1 MKNLKGGIIM
11 KIAYGEVKDA
21 KWVLDA
27 KDDFRTLVITNGRG
41 KEEKLQFRLE
51 GRYGLYLYCKDG
63 KPYDIG
69 HRMLYIILSYI
80 LTFIADSDDVDDAI
94 NEIMIAL
101 L

>member
-1 MKNLKGGIIM
+1 M

-21 KWVLDA
+21 KWELDA
-27 KDDFRTLVITNGRG
+27 QGDFRTLVISNGKG
-41 KEEKLQFRLE
+41 KEEKLQFKLDADQV
-51 GRYGLYLYCKDG
+51 YLFCKDG

-69 HRMLYIILSYI
+69 NRMLYSILSDI
-80 LTFIADSDDVDDAI
+80 LIFVADTDDVEGTI

>member
-1 MKNLKGGIIM
+1 M

-27 KDDFRTLVITNGRG
+27 QGDFRTLVVTNGKG
-41 KEEKLQFRLE
+41 KEENLRFRLDCD
-51 GRYGLYLYCKDG
+51 LYLYCKDG
-63 KPYDIG
+63 KPYEIG
-69 HRMLYIILSYI
+69 NKLLYSILTEII
-80 LTFIADSDDVDDAI
+80 TFIADTDEVEDAI